1 MYKIALINMPFGGL
15 QSPSLALTQLK
26 SVVDGEFKDRVSV
39 KIHYLNQ
46 DFAHHL
52 GVELTQRL
60 ALSTESY
67 ISGIGDWIFRQA
79 AFPELPDNTETYFQR
94 YFPVRTPQ
102 IEAIKQVVLQK
113 RKLLNTFLS
122 GLIDKY
128 QLAEADIVGFTSMF
142 SQNVASFALA
152 RKLKEKNPKII
163 TVIGGAACE
172 APMGQEI
179 AKNFKPIDF
188 VFSGPGLKSFT
199 QFVRHCLDGEFDKCH
214 SIRGVFSRRNC
225 ALDTLTPLT
234 VIGEEIDIDVPIE
247 LDYGEFIET
256 YYKNFGQGARKP
268 ILFFETS
275 RGCWWGQKAHCTF
288 CGLNGQT
295 MNYRTMNP
303 ENALAQ
309 FNQLFNYA
317 EHVDRF
323 DAVDNIMPK
332 TYLQEVFPRL
342 KPPANVGLFYEVKA
356 DLTEEEVQTI
366 SRAQVRW
373 VQPGVEAL
381 NTSTLQ
387 LMKKGTSVFQNLRLL
402 KNCIAYDVNP
412 GWNLLIGF
420 PGEHEE
426 VYKKYL
432 KDLPLLTHL
441 TPPTDVFPAR
451 FDRYSPYFMKAQE
464 YGLDL
469 APMDYYSFIYPFSKG
484 SLMNLA
490 YYFSDRNVRADY
502 LKWTTKWIDELRG
515 KVAQWRAIWEQNQKT
530 PPQLFLKE
538 NGHSTRVHDSR
549 TGKAI
554 EHDIGEVGR
563 QVLAY
568 LDDKP
573 RELSDLAKKM
583 GHISGF
589 DAAREVTTL
598 QSKGL
603 IFQEG
608 ERYLSLVLPKE
619 PPKMTQG
626 IQF

>member
-1 MYKIALINMPFGGL
+1 MYKIALINMPFGGVR
-15 QSPSLALTQLK
+15 SPSLALTQLK
-26 SVVDGEFKDRVSV
+26 SVVDAEFKDRVSV

-46 DFAHHL
+46 DFAHFL
-52 GVELTQRL
+52 GIELTHRL
-60 ALSTESY
+60 AISTESY

-79 AFPELPDNTETYFQR
+79 AFPELPDNTEAYFRR

-113 RKLLNTFLS
+113 RKVLNTFLS
-122 GLIDKY
+122 GMIDKY
-128 QLAEADIVGFTSMF
+128 DIAEADIVGFTSMF

-152 RKLKEKNPKII
+152 RMLKEKNPKII

-188 VFSGPGLKSFT
+188 VFSGPGLKSFL

-225 ALDTLTPLT
+225 GLGTLTPLT

-256 YYKNFGQGARKP
+256 YQKQFGQGAKKP
-268 ILFFETS
+268 MLFFETS

-295 MNYRTMNP
+295 MNYRTMNA

-309 FNQLFNYA
+309 FNQLFRYA

-332 TYLQEVFPRL
+332 TYLQDVFPRL
-342 KPPANVGLFYEVKA
+342 KPPANVGLFYEVKT

-366 SRAQVRW
+366 SRAHVRW
-373 VQPGVEAL
+373 VQPGIEAL
-381 NTSTLQ
+381 NTSTLK
-387 LMKKGTSVFQNLRLL
+387 LMKKGSSVFQNLQLL
-402 KNCIAYDVNP
+402 KNCITYNVNP

-432 KDLPLLTHL
+432 KDIPLLTHL
-441 TPPTDVFPAR
+441 TPPEDVFPAR
-451 FDRYSPYFMKAQE
+451 FDRYSHYFMKAQE

-469 APMDYYSFIYPFSKG
+469 TPMDYYSFIYPFSKG

-490 YYFSDRNVRADY
+490 YYFSDRNSRAEY
-502 LKWTTKWIDELRG
+502 LKWTTKWIGELRG
-515 KVAQWRAIWEQNQKT
+515 KVAQWRAGWDRNQKT
-530 PPQLFLKE
+530 QPQLFFKE

-554 EHDIGEVGR
+554 EHDIGETGR
-563 QVLAY
+563 QVLEY

-573 RELSDLAKKM
+573 KDLSDVAKKM

-608 ERYLSLVLPKE
+608 ERYLNLVLAKE
-619 PPKMTQG
+619 PPKMRS
-626 IQF
+626 